1 MSRNGLNVSS
11 ECLAKFKKSLFP
23 VLYPLKTSENLR
35 FSGGIEIENF
45 IIFLRHY
52 KPDLTH

>member
-52 KPDLTH
+52 KPDLIH